1 MSRKITAEL
10 EPEVLRKATEGWSAE
25 RIAAWLFTAHK
36 VQISGTAIRKR
47 LTQTRTDRADVA
59 KVIVREVLGKS
70 IPEDLAR
77 LERLALKAEKL
88 AGDCEHDPALWAKL
102 ADQVRKFTETK
113 LHFSG
118 ADTPDDSLSSLA
130 DAESRLSGRLDRLAE
145 GNGEGPG
152 A

>member
-1 MSRKITAEL
+1 MAPAVEDF
-10 EPEVLRKATEGWSAE
+10 
-25 RIAAWLFTAHK
+25 IAAKARTGASCRA
-36 VQISGTAIRKR
+36 ISAMLLAEMGVKLGFKSVSTEMKR
-47 LTQTRTDRADVA
+47 RRTEKSEIA

-88 AGDCEHDPALWAKL
+88 ADGCEDDPALWAKL

-145 GNGEGPG
+145 GNGEGSG
-152 A
+152 T